1 MKILWVKAGGLIP
14 ADTGGKIR
22 SYQLLRQVAANHEV
36 TLFTFYAAHPHD
48 AHDQLERIC
57 VRVVRQPLETP
68 TPRSLGDV
76 GLYAR
81 QLFSLKPY
89 AITKY
94 CRPEVSLR
102 LRQLLQVEK
111 YDLILCD
118 FLCAAGVIPW
128 DLRCPKVLFT
138 HNVEA
143 LIWRRHFRLARNPG
157 WKAVCWREYKT
168 MARAERHYLGL
179 ADHVLTVSDT
189 DRNHFAQFI
198 NASRMNVISTG
209 VDVDY
214 YGPTSEPVEPNT
226 LVFTGAMDWMP
237 NEDGMFHFL
246 EKILPRIRARIP
258 EISLWI
264 VGRQPSRRLQELAA
278 RTPGVCV
285 TGTVEDIRPYVHRA
299 AVYVVPLLVGSGT
312 RLKIFE
318 AMAMGKAVVST
329 SLGAE
334 GLPVR
339 DGENV
344 ILADEP
350 GSFANA
356 VVRLLQSSELRNNL
370 GRAARE
376 FVEHKYSWA
385 SVAAELE
392 AILTSVAWTY
402 SETRAQVPNFQRL
415 AKVERN

>member
-14 ADTGGKIR
+14 PDTGGKIR
-22 SYQLLRQVAANHEV
+22 SYQLLRRLAAKHGV

-48 AHDQLERIC
+48 AHDQLEREDI
-57 VRVVRQPLETP
+57 RVLRHPLQTP
-68 TPRSLGDV
+68 APRSLAEV

-81 QLFSLKPY
+81 QLFSLQPY
-89 AITKY
+89 SITKY
-94 CRPEVSLR
+94 CRSEVALR
-102 LRQLLQVEK
+102 LRQLLQEDK

-128 DLRCPKVLFT
+128 DLACPKVLFT

-143 LIWRRHFRLARNPG
+143 LIWQRHFRVARNPV

-168 MARAERHYLGL
+168 MARAEHHYLGL
-179 ADHVLTVSDT
+179 ADHILTVSDT
-189 DRNHFAQFI
+189 DRDHFTQFI
-198 NASRMNVISTG
+198 DSSRVTVIPTG
-209 VDVDY
+209 VDVNY
-214 YGPTSEPVEPNT
+214 YGPTSEPVEPNA

-246 EKILPRIRARIP
+246 EKILPRIRRQIP
-258 EISLWI
+258 EVTLWI
-264 VGRQPSRRLQELAA
+264 VGRQPSRRLRELAA

-329 SLGAE
+329 PLGAE
-334 GLPVR
+334 GLPIR

-344 ILADEP
+344 MLADEP
-350 GSFANA
+350 ESFANA

-376 FVEHKYSWA
+376 FVEQKYSWV

-392 AILTSVAWTY
+392 AVLTTVARRY
-402 SETRAQVPNFQRL
+402 SETRAEVSSFQRL
-415 AKVERN
+415 ANAQRN